1 MSEPVKPRR
10 AYNSERRREAAH
22 RTRQRILDA
31 AAARFVEHGFAGT
44 TIAAIAADAETAAE
58 TVYATFGSKVALLGA
73 VVGAAAR
80 GAADTEILEQEGPA
94 RVAAATSQRDQLEL
108 FALDI
113 SERLA
118 RTAPL
123 VRAVAGAASSEP
135 ELAALFEGIHEARLR
150 NIRSVP
156 AMLARNGPLRV
167 AQEEAAETIWA
178 LASPDLYLLL
188 TGLRGWSRERYAAW
202 LADSLGAVL
211 SGPEAGRRAAR
222 ARGSR

>member
-10 AYNSERRREAAH
+10 AYNSERRREAAL
-22 RTRQRILDA
+22 RTRERILDA

-135 ELAALFEGIHEARLR
+135 ELAALLEGIHEARLR

-178 LASPDLYLLL
+178 LASPDLYVLL